1 MCVICKKGKKLLFK
15 GLFLILKIKNKKM
28 TCKYNLQ
35 VNILNNI
42 LFNQICKK
50 LYFSINSN
58 KFCINSFLCYSCSV
72 DELE

>member
-42 LFNQICKK
+42 LFNQICKRK
-50 LYFSINSN
+50 EED
-58 KFCINSFLCYSCSV
+58 SFNCLLVTLTLIY
-72 DELE
+72 